1 MPSNEANDRELRT
14 MTPKSP
20 MQPEPLANSICIRRE
35 DPLVVPPQNSD
46 RRIAIRVS
54 DWRRI
59 KANLSR
65 AAEPTPDFSGV
76 YCALFGFSGSALLS
90 AIPIALAHGLPA
102 WVVPLHVCLIVFSSL
117 CGWVMVRLS
126 KHVRK
131 FRRSSIA
138 GILADVKEIDRT
150 FEPDRQFASA
160 ASIRA
165 AIPV

>member
-1 MPSNEANDRELRT
+1 
-14 MTPKSP
+14 MTP

-35 DPLVVPPQNSD
+35 DPLVVPPQNSNC
-46 RRIAIRVS
+46 RIAIRVS

-59 KANLSR
+59 KAKLSR
-65 AAEPTPDFSGV
+65 AAAPAQDFPGV
-76 YCALFGFSGSALLS
+76 YYALFGFSGSALLS
-90 AIPIALAHGLPA
+90 AIQIALARGIPA

-138 GILADVKEIDRT
+138 GILADIKEIDR
-150 FEPDRQFASA
+150 
-160 ASIRA
+160 
-165 AIPV
+165 

>member
-1 MPSNEANDRELRT
+1 
-14 MTPKSP
+14 MTP

-46 RRIAIRVS
+46 CRIAIRVS

-59 KANLSR
+59 TAKLSR
-65 AAEPTPDFSGV
+65 AAAPAQDFPGV
-76 YCALFGFSGSALLS
+76 YYALFGFSGSALLS
-90 AIPIALAHGLPA
+90 AIQIALARGIPA

-138 GILADVKEIDRT
+138 GILADIKEIDR
-150 FEPDRQFASA
+150 
-160 ASIRA
+160 
-165 AIPV
+165 